1 MLQEWLIW
9 SEVIQ
14 AVFPP
19 PTPNEVA
26 EKLAYIPVTLKVPI
40 ETPKTNSGH
49 VASSRIHVNRVVMIA
64 PYYEEA
70 VLGRRV
76 KIPLKPFKERKI
88 TISTEGKEV
97 ATITGN
103 CSGNTTLDFAKNHTK
118 NPETLRTIFVA
129 KTPSPVKEANMSAMS
144 NTWSVRTKSL
154 HDKTQG
160 RMTKSLRKRRT
171 ETPRN
176 KLMRKYLGPSRR
188 NSVISRNHP
197 YCHEKFCQTRGNK
210 GTRH

>member
-103 CSGNTTLDFAKNHTK
+103 CSGNTTLDVAKNHTS
-118 NPETLRTIFVA
+118 R
-129 KTPSPVKEANMSAMS
+129 
-144 NTWSVRTKSL
+144 NTA
-154 HDKTQG
+154 
-160 RMTKSLRKRRT
+160 
-171 ETPRN
+171 N
-176 KLMRKYLGPSRR
+176 KLRGQNPFTRERGEYVRDEQHMVRKDEITSRQ
-188 NSVISRNHP
+188 NSGQNDQISKKKENREASQQINAKVPRSFTKKFGHL
-197 YCHEKFCQTRGNK
+197 EKPPLLS
-210 GTRH
+210 